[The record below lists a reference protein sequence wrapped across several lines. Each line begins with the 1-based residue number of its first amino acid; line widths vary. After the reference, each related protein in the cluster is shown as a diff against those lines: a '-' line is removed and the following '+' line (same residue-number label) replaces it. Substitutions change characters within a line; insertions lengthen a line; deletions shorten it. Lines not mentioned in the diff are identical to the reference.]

1 MNISIMGN
9 LGSGKSTVCKVLKEK
24 GFEIITAGDIFRQ
37 LAKGMNISITDIN
50 ERAKEDEGFDEA
62 VDTMLRYKASGV
74 NNTVFDSRL
83 AWYFVPDSYKVFLKL
98 DVEDAAKRVF
108 EGNNRVAEA
117 YANVLEAKEALIHRS
132 EQEKSRYMDKYGV
145 DIYDLSNYNMVIDT
159 VDKTP
164 EEIADIIQKGF
175 EEHKYEWEE
184 KCRFYNWYIDN
195 DMCLHGNITNHPDA
209 FNGDLSGTQPIEE
222 AVWDEDKK
230 EIAFI
235 NERRTYYAP
244 IKQWDIE
251 KQKENKKIK
260 RLLPKYKKLY
270 EISESLRYKPMIEP
284 GNVLVCFS
292 DYDTVRF
299 NSLYFVEKEGEA
311 PVEYQTNTN
320 VGYNRDSYIINTRDY
335 KIDIRYFWNWGID
348 RFYRLETQ
356 GLPLWFENVG
366 YKTVYMGLGEGKE
379 LVLRP
384 GERKLIKIEDM
395 KLR

>member
-37 LAKGMNISITDIN
+37 LAKRMNISITDIN
-50 ERAKEDEGFDEA
+50 ERAKEDEEFDET
-62 VDTMLRYKASGV
+62 VDTMLMQKGLSC

-98 DVEDAAKRVF
+98 DVNVAAKRVF
-108 EGNNRVAEA
+108 DGDNRVAEA
-117 YANVLEAKEALIHRS
+117 YADEAEAKAALMNRAQ
-132 EQEKSRYMDKYGV
+132 QEKSRSMEKYGV
-145 DIYDLSNYNMVIDT
+145 DIYDMSNYNLVIDT
-159 VDKTP
+159 ADKTP

-175 EEHKYEWEE
+175 KEYRYEMDE
-184 KCRFYNWYIDN
+184 KCTFYNWYIDN
-195 DMCLHGNITNHPDA
+195 DMCLQGNITNHPDA
-209 FNGDLSGTQPIEE
+209 FNGDLSGTQPIKE
-222 AVWDEDKK
+222 AIWDDEKK

-235 NERRTYYAP
+235 NERRTYYAS
-244 IKQWDIE
+244 IKHWDIE

-260 RLLPKYKKLY
+260 RILPKYKKLY
-270 EISESLRYKPMIEP
+270 EISESLRYKPTIEP

-299 NSLYFVEKEGEA
+299 NSLYFVEKEGDA

-335 KIDIRYFWNWGID
+335 KIDIRFFWNLGID

-395 KLR
+395 NLR